1 MTSKLKQRQHNS
13 MKRISKLP
21 TVQKLSSHE
30 DLKEHKTIQRHRNRN
45 LNFMVTWFTNLRNL
59 NELMIFLFSSE
70 KS

>member
-30 DLKEHKTIQRHRNRN
+30 DLKEHKTIQRHRNRLQN
-45 LNFMVTWFTNLRNL
+45 QQSTIKNQF
-59 NELMIFLFSSE
+59 
-70 KS
+70 K